1 MNRNIYLLRDV
12 PKYDHLIAGWLLRV
26 TSQVLS
32 SYTDA
37 GVKKVKIPDLDNSYL
52 VRQMRLD
59 PVEAPHLV

>member
-12 PKYDHLIAGWLLRV
+12 PKHDHLIAWELLRV

-37 GVKKVKIPDLDNSYL
+37 GVEKVKIFKIRDLGNSKSYL
-52 VRQMRLD
+52 VRRMR
-59 PVEAPHLV
+59 